1 MSSESYKKKLKLS
14 NNSNKK
20 LCSVLIT
27 CYQREKYIEASVES
41 VFNQTYRP
49 IECIVIDDG
58 STDNSLLV
66 LKKLEIRFLKE
77 EGFDFKVI
85 STENKGA
92 CAARNLGFSISKGCF
107 IQNLDSDDLLHP
119 RKLEIQ
125 IKALNEDDRYKS
137 AWNPLQ
143 RFEDGEEDGIF
154 KVLKDSKFK
163 TIEKVRD
170 NPFIPQFMASAALH
184 RRCVFAKVGLWTE
197 SLKRWQDLEY
207 QVRMM
212 NVIDHYLKFDR
223 PLYFFRQHDHGRIND
238 MFKEKKGINYG
249 FHSLESVQKYLSPF
263 QKKQDTI
270 KKTMRDMYLSLF
282 NTALVNSLKKES
294 IMSLEYA
301 LKWSGSKAFSIKANF
316 LITLMKLS
324 SIKFSQ
330 FILLKT
336 EYFF

>member
-1 MSSESYKKKLKLS
+1 MRKIDEI
-14 NNSNKK
+14 

-27 CYQREKYIEASVES
+27 CYQREKYVKASVES

-58 STDNSLLV
+58 STDDSL
-66 LKKLEIRFLKE
+66 KILKE
-77 EGFDFKVI
+77 LELKFNEDKSFDYKIV
-85 STENKGA
+85 STQNRGA
-92 CAARNLGFSISKGCF
+92 NAARNTGFELSKGEY
-107 IQNLDSDDLLHP
+107 IQYLDSDDILHP
-119 RKLEIQ
+119 NKLELQ
-125 IKALNEDDRYKS
+125 ALGLNKYKECDS
-137 AWNPLQ
+137 AWNPQYFFKNNGALS
-143 RFEDGEEDGIF
+143 FEAKESISF
-154 KVLKDSKFK
+154 L
-163 TIEKVRD
+163 IEKKCE
-170 NPFIPQFMASAALH
+170 NPFIPQFMPGRALH
-184 RRCVFAKVGLWTE
+184 RRHVFEKSGEWTE
-197 SLKRWQDLEY
+197 TLKRWQDLEY

-212 NVIDHYLKFDR
+212 NVIDHYLEFDR

-316 LITLMKLS
+316 LITILKLS

-330 FILLKT
+330 FILSKT
-336 EYFF
+336 KYFFNVK